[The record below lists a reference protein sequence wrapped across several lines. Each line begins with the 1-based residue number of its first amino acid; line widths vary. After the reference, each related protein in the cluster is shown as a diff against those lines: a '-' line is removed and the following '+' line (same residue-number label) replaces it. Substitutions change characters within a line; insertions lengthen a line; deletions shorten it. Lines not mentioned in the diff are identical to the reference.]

1 MRLRR
6 SSRLAS
12 IVALTALSLAIL
24 GVGTAMSVAARTHAA
39 PMTSVTP
46 EETSLAKASHPSSAT
61 LPQPTVTEEGKAI
74 PLSQGGRSSIFTGE
88 IQTNLLTIAETQTIN
103 GVEMTVSDFYLYQG
117 HLFVSV
123 CFATRG
129 LQGWQMGPATLSF
142 ANGQINWFSVHP
154 TLDQLG
160 SNEGQPGRHCET
172 LEFDMLPAGAELSGL
187 SLRVESVLLAPPEEF
202 HECETYIARWARSQR
217 MEQLGIVAECNNV
230 PGSTQVT
237 IKAKPEGMTEEEA
250 RAVAGQEAAGMILGP
265 WEFTRS
271 RLDVAN

>member
-6 SSRLAS
+6 SSRLSS
-12 IVALTALSLAIL
+12 ILALTALSLAIL

-46 EETSLAKASHPSSAT
+46 QEASPPKASPSPSAT
-61 LPQPTVTEEGKAI
+61 APQPTVTEDQKAI
-74 PLSQGGRSSIFTGE
+74 LLAPGGRSSTFSNE
-88 IQTNLLTIAETQTIN
+88 IQTNLLTIAETHTIN

-129 LQGWQMGPATLSF
+129 LEGWQMGPATLSF

-160 SNEGQPGRHCET
+160 SSEGQPGRHCET
-172 LEFDMLPAGAELSGL
+172 LEFDMLPAGAELSDL
-187 SLRVESVLLAPPEEF
+187 SLRVESVLLAPPREF

-217 MEQLGIVAECNNV
+217 MEQLGIVADCNNV

-250 RAVAGQEAAGMILGP
+250 QAIAGQEAAGMVLGP

-271 RLDVAN
+271 RLDVVN

>member
-1 MRLRR
+1 MRLRKNG
-6 SSRLAS
+6 RLS
-12 IVALTALSLAIL
+12 PILTLAALSLAVL
-24 GVGTAMSVAARTHAA
+24 GVGTAMSVATRTHAA
-39 PMTSVTP
+39 PGTSVTP
-46 EETSLAKASHPSSAT
+46 EETSLAKASPRPSAT
-61 LPQPTVTEEGKAI
+61 PPQPTVTEEGKAI
-74 PLSQGGRSSIFTGE
+74 PLSPGGRSSIFTGE
-88 IQTNLLTIAETQTIN
+88 IQTRLLTIAETQTIN

-129 LQGWQMGPATLSF
+129 LEGWQMGPAALSF

-160 SNEGQPGRHCET
+160 SSEGQPGRHCET

-187 SLRVESVLLAPPEEF
+187 SLRVESVLLVPPAEF
-202 HECETYIARWARSQR
+202 HECETYIARWARSKR
-217 MEQLGIVAECNNV
+217 MDQLGIVADCSNV
-230 PGSTQVT
+230 PGITQVT

-250 RAVAGQEAAGMILGP
+250 QAIAGREAAGMILGP

-271 RLDVAN
+271 HLDVVN